1 MDAFVFEH
9 LTPRVRK
16 LAHVV
21 ERSDAML
28 AVYPGQGTRF
38 QRHID
43 NTASDG
49 RVLTVLVYLNAH
61 WRQDDGGALRV
72 FPANG
77 RTPGATASAP
87 EGARGGVDVMPECGR
102 MAMFFADEVPH
113 EVRPTRAA
121 RHAMTVWYYDKQLRT
136 QAVAAAASGAG
147 ASLAGGLG
155 ANAGARQEAAHFL
168 HSVLALAALFRSRL
182 SHAVYVAPQRR
193 MSVVVVLAL
202 SGAGYCHTQP
212 RV

>member
-1 MDAFVFEH
+1 
-9 LTPRVRK
+9 
-16 LAHVV
+16 
-21 ERSDAML
+21 
-28 AVYPGQGTRF
+28 
-38 QRHID
+38 
-43 NTASDG
+43 
-49 RVLTVLVYLNAH
+49 
-61 WRQDDGGALRV
+61 
-72 FPANG
+72 
-77 RTPGATASAP
+77 
-87 EGARGGVDVMPECGR
+87 
-102 MAMFFADEVPH
+102 MFFADEVPH

-136 QAVAAAASGAG
+136 QAVAAAAGGAG

-182 SHAVYVAPQRR
+182 SHVTSVAPKRR